1 MTKIFS
7 KDSAASDQ
15 VSIESKQSEDA
26 TPDRPEDQGEP
37 APPVVRQDQS
47 TDTVEPISDGAAAE
61 DDQVAVPGMIMGSFL
76 VTCAPLD
83 TDHQLLDCL
92 ISQETQRSEIYD
104 VQSVEILL
112 ADGRSV
118 SFDRQGYHQ
127 HKGQI
132 FISLPVGFL
141 EPGPVTVIVHVEGLP
156 PAIVTENLTVSER
169 PSESEQADTPFT
181 AEVEAYFPVSGSR
194 WNDYVATDKYSLS
207 MATDTACSR
216 SDALKP
222 DECLHAGEV
231 KKITMPESVLSCDG
245 LVANDALNAFN
256 WSCENPSD
264 GPVYFHSSYKKENRL
279 TRILDENGFFQNYV
293 VITKNETIVGQST
306 PAIWWPNQVKALT
319 TRSGGETMMIPFPED
334 ETGTVYVITESAE
347 SVGIELVRSK
357 TTLLVAD
364 QATLT
369 LSSSVENNCE
379 DKDASQSDANSK
391 CLIFSDDEAFL
402 WIEGQ
407 YAGSPQSDF
416 IVNGHKVKYSNF
428 RNLSLSYSNRH
439 AVRLSESYANLFENT
454 QISSS
459 SGINFEKSYGNRFNH
474 LSLKQITGHH
484 GIYLLESGKNLF
496 FHSTIHNSNLESAIW
511 LLGEESEKN
520 TFSDLHISGNIL
532 YGIRMGVDSD
542 YSRVFGY
549 ESTMVKIPVFIES
562 SHDNTLQSLR
572 FSQGVTGIAI
582 QSGSYKNTVI
592 NAGIFDFS
600 NEALYFN
607 GGTDNQIMGAFV
619 SGQLSNLCRLMSNE
633 SPSVNNF
640 CSGNS
645 ISAFQ
650 LQLEQNRSVND
661 LDNFFGPLSLNS
673 DQCQE
678 HVYPLITIPSGKT
691 ILMNAI
697 ENIDASALTQNFNG
711 LCEPGEKCLF
721 IDQIGI
727 YPEPN
732 SASTLKS
739 CQYLSEQSDI
749 PGLSFQ
755 VFGMSQ

>member
-15 VSIESKQSEDA
+15 VSLESKQSDDA
-26 TPDRPEDQGEP
+26 TPDRPENQGEP
-37 APPVVRQDQS
+37 ASPAVDQDQN
-47 TDTVEPISDGAAAE
+47 TDTDEPIYDGASA

-76 VTCAPLD
+76 VTCTPSES
-83 TDHQLLDCL
+83 DHQLLDCL
-92 ISQETQRSEIYD
+92 ISPEKKSSKNYD
-104 VQSVEILL
+104 VHTVDVLL

-127 HKGQI
+127 HEGQI
-132 FISLPVGFL
+132 FISLPAEFL
-141 EPGPVTVIVHVEGLP
+141 VHGPVTIIVHVEGLP
-156 PAIVTENLTVSER
+156 PSIVTENLTVTEP
-169 PSESEQADTPFT
+169 PSDSEQAEIPFT
-181 AEVEAYFPVSGSR
+181 VEVKAYFPVSGSR

-207 MATDTACSR
+207 VATDTACSR

-231 KKITMPESVLSCDG
+231 KKITMPETVLSCDG
-245 LVANDALNAFN
+245 LEANDALNAFN

-279 TRILDENGFFQNYV
+279 TRILDENGFFQNHV
-293 VITKNETIVGQST
+293 VITKNEALVGQSN
-306 PAIWWPNQVKALT
+306 PAIWWPNQVKSLT
-319 TRSGGETMMIPFPED
+319 TRPSGETIMIPFPED

-369 LSSSVENNCE
+369 LSSAVENNCE
-379 DKDASQSDANSK
+379 DKDASQSDANSR
-391 CLIFSDDEAFL
+391 CLIYSDDEAFL
-402 WIEGQ
+402 WVEGHFS
-407 YAGSPQSDF
+407 GSPQTDF
-416 IVNGHKVKYSNF
+416 IINGHRIKYSTF
-428 RNLSLSYSNRH
+428 KHLDLRFSNKN
-439 AVRLSESYANLFENT
+439 AIRLSESYANHFHQT
-454 QISSS
+454 QITSAT
-459 SGINFEKSYGNRFNH
+459 GIILEKSYGNKFSDFFMDQMVGQN
-474 LSLKQITGHH
+474 

-496 FHSTIHNSNLESAIW
+496 FHTNISESNLESAIW

-520 TFSDLHISGNIL
+520 TFSDLNISGNIL

-542 YSRVFGY
+542 YSRVFAY

-572 FSQGVTGIAI
+572 FSQGVTGVAF

-607 GGTDNQIMGAFV
+607 GGADNQIMGAVV
-619 SGQLSNLCRLMSNE
+619 SGQISNLCRLMSNE

-645 ISAFQ
+645 MSAFK

-673 DQCQE
+673 NQCQE
-678 HVYPLITIPSGKT
+678 QVYPLTTIPSGKT

-727 YPEPN
+727 YPEAN
-732 SASTLKS
+732 STSTLKS

-755 VFGMSQ
+755 VFGIFQ